1 MYTYDGK
8 IIQKILKKWKC
19 ESGAKRV
26 IQFRYRNGILSIFT
40 SEPGYMIG
48 KAGCLVY
55 KYEDILRK
63 EFSDFIKV
71 EFTETENYWAQS
83 LKI

>member
-1 MYTYDGK
+1 MKEKLYRK
-8 IIQKILKKWKC
+8 FWK
-19 ESGAKRV
+19 SGNVKVGAKRV

-55 KYEDILRK
+55 KYEDILKK

-71 EFTETENYWAQS
+71 EFTETENYWA
-83 LKI
+83 

>member
-1 MYTYDGK
+1 MVLRMYTYDGK
-8 IIQKILKKWKC
+8 IIQKILKYWKQ

-26 IQFRYRNGILSIFT
+26 IQFRYRDGILSLFT

-55 KYEDILRK
+55 KYEDILKK

-71 EFTETENYWAQS
+71 EFIETNSYWA
-83 LKI
+83 

>member
-1 MYTYDGK
+1 MYTYEGK

-55 KYEDILRK
+55 KYEDIL
-63 EFSDFIKV
+63 FVIYCH
-71 EFTETENYWAQS
+71 T
-83 LKI
+83 I

>member
-1 MYTYDGK
+1 MYTYNGK
-8 IIQKILKKWKC
+8 IIQKILKQWKR

-26 IQFRYRNGILSIFT
+26 IQFMYRDGILSIFT

-55 KYEDILRK
+55 KYEDILKK
-63 EFSDFIKV
+63 EFSDFVKV
-71 EFTETENYWAQS
+71 EFTETNNCWA
-83 LKI
+83 